1 MIPVWFLI
9 LIRLVDSTFY
19 VVYICILL
27 VVLRSWLQFE
37 IPRFLRKTWWKMEEI
52 VESFFGF
59 FRRYVP
65 FLQTGGVALDLSPI
79 FAILLLEVLHTLIKR
94 FLWFLI

>member
-9 LIRLVDSTFY
+9 VVKLVDYAFY
-19 VVYICILL
+19 FAYICILL
-27 VVLRSWLQFE
+27 VVLRSWLHFE
-37 IPRFLRKTWWKMEEI
+37 IPRFLRKAWWKMEEI

-79 FAILLLEVLHTLIKR
+79 FAILLLEVLHTLIIR